1 MNIENCLV
9 ELFERYGYK
18 SYIGNTIY
26 DIIIEKNEIKYNI
39 ELKISNNTF
48 RFDKSIMKF
57 LDIQKGKNR
66 LNNFILIIVGYM
78 DKSIKHEIETS
89 YNIRIFDINVI
100 ITAAEPFSDLKS
112 TLISLLPFSVKY
124 IDKDNDFSKHSDI
137 FCLSNIEKQI
147 NSPLSY
153 IDKLGSIP
161 SGKSNFS
168 KYEDLC
174 IDILK
179 YLFGDQLSLWKK
191 QTQSNSN
198 LFRFDLICKIKNDTS
213 LDFWNVL
220 KRFYDTLYVVFEFK
234 NYSEPITQ
242 SEIYTTERYLYAKAL
257 RRVAIMITRK
267 GLDANAEIAQRGV
280 LRENGKLI
288 ICLSDKN
295 IIEMIEMKENGDEPC
310 DFLSEY
316 LDDLLVDLEK

>member
-9 ELFERYGYK
+9 DLFERYGYI
-18 SYIGNTIY
+18 SYIDNTIY
-26 DIIIEKNEIKYNI
+26 DIIIEKSEIKYNI

-57 LDIQKGKNR
+57 LDIQKEKKR
-66 LNNFILIIVGYM
+66 LNNFILIIIGYM
-78 DKSIKHEIETS
+78 DKSTKCEIETL

-100 ITAAEPFSDLKS
+100 INAAEPFSDLKS
-112 TLISLLPFSVKY
+112 TLISLLPFSIKD
-124 IDKDNDFSKHSDI
+124 IDKDNDFNNHSDI

-147 NSPLSY
+147 IPPLSY
-153 IDKLGSIP
+153 IDKLRSIQ

-191 QTQSNSN
+191 QIKSNAD
-198 LFRFDLICKIKNDTS
+198 LFRFDLVCKIKNDTD
-213 LDFWNVL
+213 LDFWNVI

-234 NYSEPITQ
+234 NYTKPITQ

-267 GLDANAEIAQRGV
+267 GLDGNAEIAQRGV

-288 ICLSDKN
+288 ICLSDED
-295 IIEMIEMKENGDEPC
+295 IIEMIKMKENGDEPC
-310 DFLSEY
+310 DYLSEY
-316 LDDLLVDLEK
+316 LDNLLVDLGK